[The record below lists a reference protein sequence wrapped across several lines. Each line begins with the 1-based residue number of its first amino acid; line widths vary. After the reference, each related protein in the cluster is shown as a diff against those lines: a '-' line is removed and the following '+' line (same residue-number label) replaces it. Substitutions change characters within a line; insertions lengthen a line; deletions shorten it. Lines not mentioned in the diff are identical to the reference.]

1 MPPPSPPARASSP
14 TSEGAEAAE
23 PSVDQVLEEMSRI
36 ATRELELAGPV
47 KPEARMADLGLDS
60 LGLTVLAV
68 GLENRF
74 RVRLKEQ
81 DAEGIET
88 ASDLAAL
95 VVRRVREQRGV
106 LAEPT

>member
-1 MPPPSPPARASSP
+1 M
-14 TSEGAEAAE
+14 
-23 PSVDQVLEEMSRI
+23 SVEQVLDEMSRI
-36 ATRELELAGPV
+36 AARELEFTGPV
-47 KPEARMADLGLDS
+47 RPDARMADLGLDS

-74 RVRLKEQ
+74 RVRLQEQ

-95 VVRRVREQRGV
+95 VVRRVREQHRVASG
-106 LAEPT
+106 AT